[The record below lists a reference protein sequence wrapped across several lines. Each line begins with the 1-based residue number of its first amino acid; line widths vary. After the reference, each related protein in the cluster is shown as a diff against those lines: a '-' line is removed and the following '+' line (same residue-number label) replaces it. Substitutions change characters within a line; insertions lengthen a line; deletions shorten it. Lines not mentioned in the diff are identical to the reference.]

1 MLRRHRTI
9 LEDTAILIGSPKL
22 SDTVR
27 SKAATANSLF
37 SAALC
42 SENAKIPDHA
52 GKR

>member
-9 LEDTAILIGSPKL
+9 PEETASTVGRQGL
-22 SDTVR
+22 SEAVR